1 MTPTTHSPRGQSGRK
16 PAQVSWSSPAVFILA
31 ASGAAIG
38 FNNFWQ
44 FPSLVVKG
52 GGGAFLLAY
61 LAGVALVALPLLVAQ
76 IAIGHRTR
84 LSPVNALQRLAAQRR
99 ADPHW
104 TLLGWTFLLA
114 CFLILSYL
122 GIFAG
127 WTLAYTLRSLFGVF
141 SGQTADGLGS
151 LFATL
156 VNDPEKQLF
165 WLTLF
170 VGVTT
175 VISARGVRAGLEPF
189 TVRAMA
195 WLLVLLVFLLAYSAT
210 TPAFAQALGQML
222 SPDFEQLT
230 AVQLAGA
237 VGHAF
242 FSLSLGVGVMLMY
255 SAYVPDTVVPARA
268 ALWIAG
274 LDTGVSMAATVIVL
288 AVLGSGAVDLAAGPA
303 LVFQAMP
310 LALDHLPLGT
320 VVTPAFFLML
330 LLAAWM
336 SALALAEPLVAW
348 LVETHAWHRRTAAVA
363 VGLAS
368 WVSGLVMMLS
378 LSYWAFPFPFM
389 STVKKFGI
397 FDLAQILTS
406 HLLLPAAGLLIALF
420 AGWAL
425 KSPWRCEEL
434 GLASRRDLRV
444 WMWLVRVVVPLSLAV
459 LMFLLP
465 ELFA

>member
-1 MTPTTHSPRGQSGRK
+1 
-16 PAQVSWSSPAVFILA
+16 VFILA

-84 LSPVNALQRLAAQRR
+84 LSPVNALHRLAVQRR

-104 TLLGWTFLLA
+104 TLLGWAFLLA
-114 CFLILSYL
+114 CLLILSYL
-122 GIFAG
+122 GVFAG
-127 WTLAYTLRSLFGVF
+127 WTLAYAVRSLFGVF
-141 SGQTADGLGS
+141 AGQTADGLGS
-151 LFATL
+151 LFALL

-170 VGVTT
+170 VGATT
-175 VISARGVRAGLEPF
+175 AISARGVRGGLEPF
-189 TVRAMA
+189 TIRAMA

-210 TPAFAQALGQML
+210 MPAFSQALGQL
-222 SPDFEQLT
+222 LTPDFGQLT

-255 SAYVPDTVVPARA
+255 SAYVPDSVVPARA

-274 LDTGVSMAATVIVL
+274 LDTGVSVAAALMVL
-288 AVLGSGAVDLAAGPA
+288 AVLGSGAVELAAGPA

-310 LALDHLPLGT
+310 LAFDHLPLGT

-330 LLAAWM
+330 LLAAWL

-348 LVETHAWHRRTAAVA
+348 LVEARTWRRRTAAAA
-363 VGLAS
+363 VGIAA
-368 WVSGLVMMLS
+368 WMGGLTVMLS
-378 LSYWAFPFPFM
+378 FNYWAFPFPFM
-389 STVKKFGI
+389 NTVKKFGV

-406 HLLLPAAGLLIALF
+406 HLLLPAAGLLLALY

-425 KSPWRCEEL
+425 KVPWRCEEL
-434 GLASRRDLRV
+434 GLASRRDLRA
-444 WMWLVRVVVPLSLAV
+444 WMWLVRVVVPLCLV
-459 LMFLLP
+459 TLMFLLP